1 MTAEI
6 IDVQE
11 RIIDLC
17 KLITLPAPLGTT
29 DAVKSEEDCMFED
42 DALPVFIVRRGPGI
56 RHIYNDT
63 SQIQS
68 VREYLLRLYVLR
80 ICDDE
85 SPDANKETALALA
98 AACIIPTL
106 LFFAARRGLELA
118 IDDGGIV
125 ENQSIVQDSGD
136 NTVFSSN
143 SETFSGVLFRMQVT
157 TRHHAEGATLW

>member
-6 IDVQE
+6 TEVQQ

-29 DAVKSEEDCMFED
+29 DAVASEDDCMFED
-42 DALPVFIVRRGPGI
+42 DSLPVFIVRRGPGI
-56 RHIYNDT
+56 RHVYTDT

-68 VREYLLRLYVLR
+68 VREYLLRLYVMR

-85 SPDANKETALALA
+85 SQDANKETALALA
-98 AACIIPTL
+98 ADCIIPTL
-106 LFFAARRGLELA
+106 LFFAARRGLELV
-118 IDDGGIV
+118 IDDGGMV

-136 NTVFSSN
+136 QTVFNAN
-143 SETFSGVLFRMQVT
+143 SDTFSGVLFRMQVT
-157 TRHHAEGATLW
+157 TRHHAEGANLW